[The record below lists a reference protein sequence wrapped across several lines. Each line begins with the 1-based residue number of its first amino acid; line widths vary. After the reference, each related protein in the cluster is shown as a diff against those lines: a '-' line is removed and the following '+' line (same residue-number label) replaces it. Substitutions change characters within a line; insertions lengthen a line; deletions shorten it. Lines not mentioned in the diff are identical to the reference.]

1 MGCAIIGCATTDPLT
16 TTIGGSGLVV
26 DAIACC
32 ARETRKLG
40 SNSDQLE
47 AHGRELKTNKGPGAN
62 PGPESKNKA
71 ERESMAQ
78 KRSKAFNARINAGA
92 TR

>member
-26 DAIACC
+26 DAIAGC

-40 SNSDQLE
+40 N
-47 AHGRELKTNKGPGAN
+47 N
-62 PGPESKNKA
+62 
-71 ERESMAQ
+71 
-78 KRSKAFNARINAGA
+78 F
-92 TR
+92 